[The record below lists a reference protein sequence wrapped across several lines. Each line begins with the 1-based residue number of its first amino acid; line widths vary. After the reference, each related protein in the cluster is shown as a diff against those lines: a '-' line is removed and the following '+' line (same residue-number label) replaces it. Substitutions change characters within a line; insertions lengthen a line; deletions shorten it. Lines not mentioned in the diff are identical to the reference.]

1 MDIKFFD
8 HGFPF
13 IIVDDLYDP
22 EELEEMGKEM
32 QFLHD
37 KGVFLDPVDSY
48 SAWDENG
55 FLKNNKCIHLD
66 EYFAKKREKSVIL
79 AKNRKIFTENI
90 LESSKNWFFANF
102 IKTCDYDSTL
112 LSYYE
117 NNNYYRAHTDSAF
130 VTGLCWFY
138 QEPKRFKGGEFL
150 FPDYKVDI
158 EVVNNRMIFFPSFIK
173 HQVIEVRLEPKYQ
186 GKNLGRWCMTQFLDS
201 KSIADTSMTQ
211 KRREIEEQAKS
222 VLFNR

>member
-37 KGVFLDPVDSY
+37 KGVFLVPVDSY

-79 AKNRKIFTENI
+79 AKNRKIFNENI
-90 LESSKNWFFANF
+90 LESSENWFFANF